1 MDGSTRYTIGEA
13 ATASGVTAK
22 MVRHY
27 EAIGLLPAA
36 RRSAG
41 NYRTYG
47 EREVQMLRFVR
58 RARSLGFSTQEIAQL
73 LSLWQNRRR
82 SSRQVSEIASRHVAD
97 LDRKIA
103 ELQSM
108 RRTLQHLVS
117 ACHADERPDCPILDD
132 LALERAPQRSDA
144 A

>member
-1 MDGSTRYTIGEA
+1 MDATTRLNIGQVA
-13 ATASGVTAK
+13 DATGVTAK

-27 EAIGLLPAA
+27 EAIGLIPAPPRTA
-36 RRSAG
+36 A
-41 NYRTYG
+41 NYRSYG

-58 RARSLGFSTQEIAQL
+58 RARSLGFSTAEIGQL

-82 SSRQVSEIASRHVAD
+82 SSRQVSEIAARHLDD

-117 ACHADERPDCPILDD
+117 ACHADERPDCPILED
-132 LALERAPQRSDA
+132 LALDERGPSRRAK
-144 A
+144 

>member
-1 MDGSTRYTIGEA
+1 MDATTRLNIGQA
-13 ATASGVTAK
+13 AEASGVTAK

-27 EAIGLLPAA
+27 EAIGLIPAP
-36 RRSAG
+36 RRTAA

-47 EREVQMLRFVR
+47 EREVQMLRFIR
-58 RARSLGFSTQEIAQL
+58 RARSLGFSTAEIARL

-82 SSRQVSEIASRHVAD
+82 SSRQVSEIAARHVEA
-97 LDRKIA
+97 LDRKIV

-108 RRTLQHLVS
+108 RRTLQHLVA

-132 LALERAPQRSDA
+132 LALDGATEGRNAS
-144 A
+144 